1 MIEVLRQGGHWI
13 AADAGIILVFLVAL
27 LIVAGLGYYVVR
39 SSMKNR
45 SGEP

>member
-13 AADAGIILVFLVAL
+13 AADLGIILVFLIAI
-27 LIVAGLGYYVVR
+27 LIVAGLGWYVVR
-39 SSMKNR
+39 ATMRNR